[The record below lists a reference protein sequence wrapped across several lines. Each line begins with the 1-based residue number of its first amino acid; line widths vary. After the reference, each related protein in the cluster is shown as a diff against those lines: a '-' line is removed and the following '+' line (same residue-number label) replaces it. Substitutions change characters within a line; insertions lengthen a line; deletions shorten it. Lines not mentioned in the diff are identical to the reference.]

1 MPTLHHNISGELTQK
16 LLVAGDNVVVNS
28 ISLTNV
34 HASTTCTVD
43 LYIESKLKPA
53 PLTGENELTAGQ
65 FYLAKSLPLAVGAS
79 SILKD
84 VSFGNKSG
92 QFGLFIKLGKSDV
105 FTLTGTI
112 DPAASTTVPGVN
124 TLFLTEIA
132 VGDEIIVSGETRTV
146 SAIATN
152 TSLTVS
158 AAFSNN
164 SNDTTPDCSPKPNVD
179 VIIS

>member
-1 MPTLHHNISGELTQK
+1 MANHHNISGELIQE
-16 LLVAGDNVVVNS
+16 LLVAGGNISVGS

-34 HASTTCTVD
+34 HASATCTVD
-43 LYIESKLKPA
+43 LYIEKK
-53 PLTGENELTAGQ
+53 LTGK
-65 FYLAKSLPLAVGAS
+65 FYLAKAIQLPVGATL
-79 SILKD
+79 IFD
-84 VSFGNKSG
+84 GVSFSN
-92 QFGLFIKLGKSDV
+92 QPREFGLFVKLSKFSV

-132 VGDEIIVSGETRTV
+132 VGDEIIVAGETRTV
-146 SAIATN
+146 TAIASN

-164 SNDTTPDCSPKPNVD
+164 SNDTTPDCSPKSNVD